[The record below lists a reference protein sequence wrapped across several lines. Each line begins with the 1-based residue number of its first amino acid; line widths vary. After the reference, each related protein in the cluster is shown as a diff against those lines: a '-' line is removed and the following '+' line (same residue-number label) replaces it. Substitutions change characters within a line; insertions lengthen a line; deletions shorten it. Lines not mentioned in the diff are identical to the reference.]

1 MARFRLPSLPIGHK
15 ALAGVGL
22 LGVAGLAIGVVGVV
36 MLDRVEDRL
45 MRITKGTA
53 PVVHA
58 TGRLDHEMAMMHKY
72 ALQILSEADGAT
84 VAALG
89 TAVDRA
95 EARFEA
101 ARQDLDG
108 LDLPPD
114 MQAMVAEVL
123 AVYPDFAASVAD
135 LEAAHRA
142 RLATTALVGERLAGF
157 SSMGADIVMQLGR
170 LGRSNRRDMDDRAE
184 ILGTMSDTVRQG
196 QANQSTLG
204 QMAGMVD
211 TVFARDLPAMQ
222 ASYELIVV
230 IEQLQGVARAYL
242 AETDA
247 AALPPLRGQF
257 EGLAGRVAE
266 PMGTLAA
273 QAENEREAARVERL
287 AGTVDAWVVA
297 VLGAD
302 QLFEAHDRRVAQSL
316 VTADLAGRINALG
329 DRAATGFDAIATAGA
344 QASVAAER
352 AAGASVLLAYQVIG
366 ALSVLLL
373 VGIGAV
379 GLFVRRGVARPLT
392 AIAGMMTRLADG
404 DTAITVTGR
413 DRGDEIGAMAEAV
426 AVFRTNAVERERLAA
441 DQAAEQAARAAR
453 TEAVNRLIV
462 EFDGAARTVLSAL
475 DRSSRDLGATA
486 GRLTETATRSTDRA
500 VAVAAAT
507 EESTVKV
514 NTAAGAAEEMASS
527 IGEIRRQV
535 GRSRDIAREAQE
547 SAAASARTVG
557 ALLERADRIGSVVD
571 LIDGIADKTNLLALN
586 ATIEAARAGEA
597 GKGFAVVAS
606 EVKSLSQQTAKATGE
621 IARQVS
627 AVQAGTQ
634 DAAAGIERVGEIV
647 RQMAEISS
655 DVAGAIEQQ
664 DAATAEISRN
674 VAVAAASSQEVA
686 GGIAEVS
693 SGARDTDAAAGEV
706 EAAAGD
712 LTRETAAMA
721 ERLQAFFKAVQA
733 A

>member
-53 PVVHA
+53 SVVHA

-108 LDLPPD
+108 LDLSPD

-247 AALPPLRGQF
+247 AALLPLRGQF

-316 VTADLAGRINALG
+316 VTADLAARINALG